1 MATRRPEQYA
11 TLLRVRKRQEDFSAQ
26 VLAGVRREMRAA
38 ELQRSDFEDQQRRA
52 IDHAQAYTGEN
63 FDERLFPQYVQYQR
77 HLARMAVAKDAEI
90 EQLRQQTAG
99 RRLEL
104 ENAMRQRRMVDRLIE
119 RSERIVSQ
127 KVKKEEQRSSD
138 ESASTRAARAI
149 ALKAARRG

>member
-11 TLLRVRKRQEDFSAQ
+11 TLLRVRKRQEDLSAQ

-38 ELQRSDFEDQQRRA
+38 ELQRADFEDQQRRA
-52 IDHAQAYTGEN
+52 IDSAQAYTGEN

-119 RSERIVSQ
+119 RSERIVSNNL
-127 KVKKEEQRSSD
+127 KKEEQRSSD
-138 ESASTRAARAI
+138 ESASTRAALAI
-149 ALKAARRG
+149 ASKAARRG